1 MDSNMGRAGFQ
12 IGIFIM
18 LVSGGLLFV
27 VERGTAEYAISLI
40 TFLIG
45 LIFLLGIVI
54 VVRWSQRQ

>member
-27 VERGTAEYAISLI
+27 VERGTPEYAISVI

-45 LIFLLGIVI
+45 FVFLLGIVA
-54 VVRWSQRQ
+54 VVKWSQRQ

>member
-27 VERGTAEYAISLI
+27 VERNTAEYTISVI

-45 LIFLLGIVI
+45 FVFLLGIVA
-54 VVRWSQRQ
+54 VVKWSQRR